1 MPYFKATRSD
11 AKSFHAG
18 PGGRHV
24 LYAVGATVTIPKARQ
39 RAELCADGVL
49 HASDVAAETLIGGSW
64 PCRLFEVSGE
74 PVCGPDQHKFG
85 FYALTVE
92 REVESWRALGP
103 NGREVLT
110 LIEWLKSDASKP
122 WYEAIDSAAW
132 DAARDAAWDAARDAA
147 WGAARGASWDAARG
161 AAWDAAR
168 GAALAIIARDLI
180 TAAQFDVLYPP
191 AIARL
196 LPAESLGQWEALK
209 ERASS

>member
-92 REVESWRALGP
+92 REVEAWRALGP

-122 WYEAIDSAAW
+122 WYEAIDIAARGAAWDAAWGAAW
-132 DAARDAAWDAARDAA
+132 DAARDAA
-147 WGAARGASWDAARG
+147 RG
-161 AAWDAAR
+161 AAW